1 MKKVSSNL
9 TFHPATGER
18 NMTRKLL
25 AFTAVSLLVAG
36 TAMAEYPERPID
48 LIVAF
53 SPGGGTDV
61 AARTIEPFI
70 EKYLGGDLTVL
81 NKPGAGGEIGFT
93 ELAESKPDG
102 YTIGFINIPAMFAYS
117 YERKTRYSRAS
128 FTPIANLVSDPG
140 IFAVRGDSKFQ
151 SLEDMIKFAKD
162 NPKALPIGTTGSV
175 GSSEHLAIKQLE
187 SLTGAQFN
195 HVPFGSTAPMRTAL
209 LGGHIPAG
217 AFNLGEAVQFM
228 EEGQIRVLGVM
239 SDARSDMAPEVPTF
253 KEQGIDLVTGS
264 SRGIAGPAG
273 LPKEIVDKLSEAIR
287 KAMEDPEY
295 VAKAEAADVP
305 LNYLPAAAYAEFLEK
320 TDKNLAEAWEKDPW
334 KQ

>member
-1 MKKVSSNL
+1 
-9 TFHPATGER
+9 
-18 NMTRKLL
+18 MTRKILTL
-25 AFTAVSLLVAG
+25 AAASLMAAG
-36 TAMAEYPERPID
+36 TALADYPERPID

-70 EKYLGGDLTVL
+70 EKYLEADITVL

-93 ELAESKPDG
+93 ALAESKPDG

-117 YERKTRYSRAS
+117 YERETRYSRAS

-140 IFAVRGDSKFQ
+140 ILAVRADSDIK
-151 SLEDMIKFAKD
+151 SLADLVQFGKD
-162 NPKALPIGTTGSV
+162 NPKAMPIGTSGSV
-175 GSSEHLAIKQLE
+175 GSSEHLAIKQVE

-195 HVPFGSTAPMRTAL
+195 HVPFGSTAPLRTAL
-209 LGGHIPAG
+209 LGGHIPVA

-239 SDARSDMAPEVPTF
+239 SDERAGMAADIPTF

-273 LPKEIVDKLSEAIR
+273 MPKEIVDKLSEAIR
-287 KAMEDPEY
+287 QAMEDDEY
-295 VAKAEAADVP
+295 VAKAKAADVP
-305 LNYLPAAAYAEFLEK
+305 LNYLPADAYATFLEA
-320 TDKNLAEAWEKDPW
+320 TDKNLAQAWEKDPW